1 MGGSNLCFDFGSSP
15 GPQEIHREDIV
26 YEVLFSDE
34 TSLIANTS
42 YCNLDVWI
50 DGSKG
55 ILLHGRDKGSFHKID
70 ARLKIENPEFFK
82 IYINRE
88 LQAWFDHRSRV
99 NLTMLISCPN
109 RKLMRCIQ
117 FQEGKEL
124 LPLQRRLLSVGTDD
138 LYLHRNPNKGPQP
151 LQTVIMLIAGVVLLV
166 IAGSLCS
173 VCNKDRDNLSESGKR
188 AQILSY
194 HERLPSQ
201 YESMPREQ
209 KVQQETVL
217 ETKDDVVVERAER
230 IESLNVENHVALYD
244 ELTVSVQHV
253 APQSV
258 EDETF
263 EGVNHVPDNEHQEQ
277 RSEHNVQ
284 SSEKHVQSSEKH
296 LSSSEQNVQSSAQHV
311 SSSEQHAQ
319 GSVQHVPGGALGIP
333 PSVQSSVQHVSSTA
347 VNHMTEDEKKKRSS
361 KHEHDHEEHKG
372 RFWKRTRSSK
382 KSAASTDTKRTS
394 DTVVRAEEE
403 QKHHDRRSKKGSKE
417 HKGKAGKPNE
427 RKSSSESEERKPS
440 DEHRTERPR
449 EKTPTLD
456 RHSRGLPTPPLPP
469 APPGS
474 HGHTLPD
481 RPLPERQSSAPD
493 GTGLEEDNNYE
504 IVERRKTRSVEN
516 IDLATDE
523 KYDAVR
529 IEVEKP
535 RTVRSAVES
544 INVER
549 PDSWRGSDI
558 YEIVEETS
566 QAEDLYD
573 EVENNKKENSEKDED
588 EDPED
593 PYSRIK
599 KLKEMEI
606 LENLEL
612 YEEVDTKPEIEVTS
626 PDQVVVNI
634 DKESIRNRCKSDT
647 AGLQKPN
654 NEFIRRCHTI
664 DVVRE
669 RQGVDASSEGKVSNA
684 LVDYLY
690 AKVDLSKKKKRLAE
704 SHTGEEWSDDNPPP
718 LPPVYISSKQIQ
730 IEMGTVEGAEDSLYD
745 EVAPS
750 SSDNTPLSNNDLSVP
765 DTSADEDK
773 RLSAA
778 SGYYELV
785 EVKHE
790 VPTVD
795 GNYTGIVDEGPRP
808 KSNSSG
814 RAEPVHV
821 ESSSTL
827 ACASSAVIDS
837 NGTVEGEDEDGA
849 PHYEIVTPRRTEK
862 KVSKTTHVAWI

>member
-15 GPQEIHREDIV
+15 GLQEIHREYIA

-42 YCNLDVWI
+42 YCYLDVWI
-50 DGSKG
+50 DG
-55 ILLHGRDKGSFHKID
+55 LLHGRDKGSFHKID

-88 LQAWFDHRSRV
+88 HQAWFDHRSRV
-99 NLTMLISCPN
+99 NLIMLISCPN

-361 KHEHDHEEHKG
+361 KHEHDQEEHKG

-394 DTVVRAEEE
+394 DTVLRAEEE

-573 EVENNKKENSEKDED
+573 EVENSKKENSEKDED

-599 KLKEMEI
+599 KLKEMEV

-750 SSDNTPLSNNDLSVP
+750 SSDNTPLLNNDFSVP

-821 ESSSTL
+821 DSSSTL

>member
-1 MGGSNLCFDFGSSP
+1 
-15 GPQEIHREDIV
+15 
-26 YEVLFSDE
+26 
-34 TSLIANTS
+34 
-42 YCNLDVWI
+42 
-50 DGSKG
+50 
-55 ILLHGRDKGSFHKID
+55 
-70 ARLKIENPEFFK
+70 
-82 IYINRE
+82 
-88 LQAWFDHRSRV
+88 
-99 NLTMLISCPN
+99 
-109 RKLMRCIQ
+109 
-117 FQEGKEL
+117 
-124 LPLQRRLLSVGTDD
+124 
-138 LYLHRNPNKGPQP
+138 
-151 LQTVIMLIAGVVLLV
+151 
-166 IAGSLCS
+166 
-173 VCNKDRDNLSESGKR
+173 
-188 AQILSY
+188 
-194 HERLPSQ
+194 
-201 YESMPREQ
+201 MPREQ

-382 KSAASTDTKRTS
+382 KGAASTDTKRTS
-394 DTVVRAEEE
+394 DTVLRAEEE

-440 DEHRTERPR
+440 DEHRKERPR

-493 GTGLEEDNNYE
+493 GTGLEEYNNYE

-535 RTVRSAVES
+535 RTVRSVVES

-599 KLKEMEI
+599 KLKEMEV

-626 PDQVVVNI
+626 PDQLVVNI

-647 AGLQKPN
+647 AGLQKPS

-730 IEMGTVEGAEDSLYD
+730 IEMGTVEGKWVNKRPDLI
-745 EVAPS
+745 
-750 SSDNTPLSNNDLSVP
+750 LSW
-765 DTSADEDK
+765 
-773 RLSAA
+773 
-778 SGYYELV
+778 LV
-785 EVKHE
+785 
-790 VPTVD
+790 
-795 GNYTGIVDEGPRP
+795 ILLL
-808 KSNSSG
+808 
-814 RAEPVHV
+814 HV
-821 ESSSTL
+821 
-827 ACASSAVIDS
+827 
-837 NGTVEGEDEDGA
+837 
-849 PHYEIVTPRRTEK
+849 
-862 KVSKTTHVAWI
+862 

>member
-1 MGGSNLCFDFGSSP
+1 
-15 GPQEIHREDIV
+15 
-26 YEVLFSDE
+26 
-34 TSLIANTS
+34 
-42 YCNLDVWI
+42 
-50 DGSKG
+50 
-55 ILLHGRDKGSFHKID
+55 
-70 ARLKIENPEFFK
+70 
-82 IYINRE
+82 
-88 LQAWFDHRSRV
+88 
-99 NLTMLISCPN
+99 
-109 RKLMRCIQ
+109 
-117 FQEGKEL
+117 
-124 LPLQRRLLSVGTDD
+124 
-138 LYLHRNPNKGPQP
+138 
-151 LQTVIMLIAGVVLLV
+151 
-166 IAGSLCS
+166 
-173 VCNKDRDNLSESGKR
+173 
-188 AQILSY
+188 
-194 HERLPSQ
+194 
-201 YESMPREQ
+201 MPREQ

-361 KHEHDHEEHKG
+361 KHEHDQEEHKG

-394 DTVVRAEEE
+394 DTVLRAEEE

-440 DEHRTERPR
+440 DEHRKERPR

-573 EVENNKKENSEKDED
+573 EVENSKKENSEKDED

-599 KLKEMEI
+599 KVKEMEV

-612 YEEVDTKPEIEVTS
+612 YEEVDTKPEFEVTS
-626 PDQVVVNI
+626 PDQLVVNI

-647 AGLQKPN
+647 TGLQKPS

-690 AKVDLSKKKKRLAE
+690 AKVDLGKKKKRLAE

-730 IEMGTVEGAEDSLYD
+730 IEMGTVEG
-745 EVAPS
+745 
-750 SSDNTPLSNNDLSVP
+750 
-765 DTSADEDK
+765 K
-773 RLSAA
+773 
-778 SGYYELV
+778 
-785 EVKHE
+785 
-790 VPTVD
+790 
-795 GNYTGIVDEGPRP
+795 
-808 KSNSSG
+808 
-814 RAEPVHV
+814 
-821 ESSSTL
+821 
-827 ACASSAVIDS
+827 
-837 NGTVEGEDEDGA
+837 
-849 PHYEIVTPRRTEK
+849 
-862 KVSKTTHVAWI
+862 

>member
-15 GPQEIHREDIV
+15 GLQEIHREYIA

-50 DGSKG
+50 DG
-55 ILLHGRDKGSFHKID
+55 LLHGRDKGSFHKID

-88 LQAWFDHRSRV
+88 HQAWFDHRSRV
-99 NLTMLISCPN
+99 NLIMLISCPN

-319 GSVQHVPGGALGIP
+319 GSVQHVPSGALGIP

-361 KHEHDHEEHKG
+361 KREHDQEEHKG

-394 DTVVRAEEE
+394 DTVLRAEEE

-440 DEHRTERPR
+440 DEHPRERPR

-493 GTGLEEDNNYE
+493 GTGLEEYNNYE

-599 KLKEMEI
+599 KLKEMEV

-730 IEMGTVEGAEDSLYD
+730 IEMGTVEGAEDCLYD

-750 SSDNTPLSNNDLSVP
+750 SSDNTPLLNNDLSVP

-808 KSNSSG
+808 KSSSSG

-821 ESSSTL
+821 DSSSTL
-827 ACASSAVIDS
+827 ACPSSAVIDS